1 MKFLPNLSEKEGTG
15 SLLLNQKARSR
26 LFFLLLL
33 FFLPTQLGLHL
44 WPDFSF
50 VRGLRVDYLSPT
62 LYFTD
67 VLAILLVASSPKV
80 FLKLIKALLK
90 YKKFALLAF
99 LFVFLNIIYSSSPLS
114 SIYYLIKI
122 LEMSAL
128 FVFVLKNFGIFR
140 NLIAPIFAT
149 GILFESLLAILQFL
163 KQASIN
169 GIFYFFGERFFSLG
183 TPNIAAASIN
193 GELIL
198 RPYATFSHPN
208 VLAAYILVGTFF
220 ILREAKL
227 KRSASSIF
235 YFVCLLFGFIAI
247 LLTLS
252 RTPLILYMTSVLFLV
267 FYKKFSPKV
276 LFSFLAGF
284 VGAILFFG
292 QTLFD
297 RFANT
302 PILDESFVERLLL
315 AKAAVK
321 MLYDNLFLGVGLG
334 SFLHELPNYYTGHKY
349 FFLQPV
355 HNIFLLFGAEGG
367 IIGLILLTLTFA
379 YLFTKTNLSGR
390 VILLIILALGFF
402 DHYFLTLQQGQLLF
416 ALSIAYVASST
427 KIKRLV

>member
-1 MKFLPNLSEKEGTG
+1 
-15 SLLLNQKARSR
+15 
-26 LFFLLLL
+26 
-33 FFLPTQLGLHL
+33 
-44 WPDFSF
+44 
-50 VRGLRVDYLSPT
+50 
-62 LYFTD
+62 
-67 VLAILLVASSPKV
+67 
-80 FLKLIKALLK
+80 
-90 YKKFALLAF
+90 
-99 LFVFLNIIYSSSPLS
+99 
-114 SIYYLIKI
+114 
-122 LEMSAL
+122 
-128 FVFVLKNFGIFR
+128 
-140 NLIAPIFAT
+140 
-149 GILFESLLAILQFL
+149 
-163 KQASIN
+163 
-169 GIFYFFGERFFSLG
+169 
-183 TPNIAAASIN
+183 
-193 GELIL
+193 
-198 RPYATFSHPN
+198 
-208 VLAAYILVGTFF
+208 
-220 ILREAKL
+220 
-227 KRSASSIF
+227 
-235 YFVCLLFGFIAI
+235 
-247 LLTLS
+247 
-252 RTPLILYMTSVLFLV
+252 MTSVLFLV

-367 IIGLILLTLTFA
+367 IIGLILLILIFV

-390 VILLIILALGFF
+390 AILLIILALGFF

-416 ALSIAYVASST
+416 VLSIAYVASST